1 MENALR
7 QNPQVDEVEPTVSG
21 VSWAAVLAG
30 AVASLALTLLLLSF
44 GAGMGFTVV
53 SPWGN
58 SGVSATTF
66 QIGTGLYFIVMA
78 MISSA
83 LGGYLAG
90 RLRTKWV
97 GVQTTEVHFRDT
109 AHGFLAWAVASVL
122 GAVLLASPASSI
134 LRGTIAGATQGAA
147 ASASQSS
154 PMSVYVD
161 NLLRS
166 DNPSAQG
173 QQNPSDTQFEL
184 VRLFTK
190 SFHDGTDLNPA
201 DRAYAA
207 KVVSARTGLSQADAE
222 KRINDVVNQVKTDLD
237 KARKAA
243 MQTAIWLTLSLF
255 IGAFCAALAATE
267 GGGLRDGTWGRK
279 AYRTTAV
286 NH

>member
-7 QNPQVDEVEPTVSG
+7 QNPQIDEVEPSVSG
-21 VSWAAVLAG
+21 VSWPAVLAG
-30 AVASLALTLLLLSF
+30 AVASLALTLLLLLF

-53 SPWGN
+53 SPWRN

-109 AHGFLAWAVASVL
+109 AHGFLAWAAASVL

-134 LRGTIAGATQGAA
+134 LGGTIASGAA

-154 PMSVYVD
+154 PMSIYVD
-161 NLLRS
+161 SLLRS

-173 QQNPSDTQFEL
+173 QQNASDTRLEL
-184 VRLFTK
+184 DRLFTK
-190 SFHDGTDLNPA
+190 SFHDGTDLNPV
-201 DRAYAA
+201 DRAYSA
-207 KVVSARTGLSQADAE
+207 KLVSARTGLSQADAE
-222 KRINDVVNQVKTDLD
+222 KRVNDVVTQVKTDLD
-237 KARKAA
+237 KSRKAA
-243 MQTAIWLTLSLF
+243 MQTSIWLTLSLF
-255 IGAFCAALAATE
+255 VGAFCAALAATE
-267 GGGLRDGTWGRK
+267 GGGLRDRTWGQK
-279 AYRTTAV
+279 AYSTTAA
-286 NH
+286 NHTP